1 MRVLVVDD
9 DVRLAQVVRR
19 GLEAEGFVVEIA
31 ADGPEGLHQATE
43 NTYDAIVLDV
53 MLPGLNGY
61 AVCTA
66 LRAAGNWTP
75 VLMLTA
81 LDDELDETEGLDSGA
96 DDFLRKPFSFMVLAA
111 RLRALLRRG
120 QPKRPTQLVVGSL
133 RLDPARHQ
141 CWRGNEEVRLVPREF
156 ALLHVLARRAGE
168 VLSKRE
174 LLEQCWDTEYD
185 GSANL
190 VEVYISLLR
199 RKIDQPF
206 GCRSL
211 ETVRGVGYRL
221 VEDTA

>member
-9 DVRLAQVVRR
+9 DVRLARVVRR
-19 GLEAEGFVVEIA
+19 GLHAEGFVVEIA
-31 ADGPEGLHQATE
+31 ADGPDGLHLAAE
-43 NTYDAIVLDV
+43 NSYDAIVLDV

-66 LRAAGNWTP
+66 LRDSGNWTP

-81 LDDELDETEGLDSGA
+81 LDDELDEAEGLDSGA
-96 DDFLRKPFSFMVLAA
+96 DDFLRKPFSFTVLAA
-111 RLRALLRRG
+111 RLRALVRRG
-120 QPKRPTQLVVGSL
+120 QPARPTQLVVGSL
-133 RLDPARHQ
+133 RLDPARHR
-141 CWRGNEEVRLVPREF
+141 CWRGKEEIPLVPREF
-156 ALLHVLARRAGE
+156 ALLLVLARHPGE

-174 LLEQCWDTEYD
+174 LLEQCWDTD
-185 GSANL
+185 HDASPNL

-206 GCRSL
+206 RCRSL

-221 VEDTA
+221 VEDDS